1 MFDASFVILT
11 NKEGEKWKIGNATKT
26 SLTRLVEFGLNL
38 EI

>member
-1 MFDASFVILT
+1 MFEASFVIVT

-26 SLTRLVEFGLNL
+26 SLTRLAEFGLKL